1 MSEMCSDGVDVG
13 LLQSDMC
20 CDGVEVGVSTS
31 PKWWMPV
38 ETDKGPGTATSL
50 QAAGTSRE
58 LSTEMPV
65 GTDDGPET
73 ANGLLTAGTSRNWS
87 TAWNTQFKTRLP
99 QMVFFMYQTT
109 TYKHQ
114 FIVSNPHKCSRWYI
128 LEQNPKK
135 FTWTTING
143 DGLLKTNKNFNNILQ
158 LNTHSTKTSSNL
170 PAPMHQQ
177 KQLALERHYRYPAH
191 HIMFTSGLSIRNHF
205 MRLRNNQVL
214 NKRVW
219 IQNRIQV

>member
-20 CDGVEVGVSTS
+20 WDGVEVGVSTS

-38 ETDKGPGTATSL
+38 GTDKGPGTATSL

-99 QMVFFMYQTT
+99 QMVFC
-109 TYKHQ
+109 H
-114 FIVSNPHKCSRWYI
+114 VSNNYLQTPIHCVKSSQVFTMI
-128 LEQNPKK
+128 HIGTESQKIHMDDKK
-135 FTWTTING
+135 LYQHFTT
-143 DGLLKTNKNFNNILQ
+143 
-158 LNTHSTKTSSNL
+158 
-170 PAPMHQQ
+170 
-177 KQLALERHYRYPAH
+177 
-191 HIMFTSGLSIRNHF
+191 
-205 MRLRNNQVL
+205 
-214 NKRVW
+214 
-219 IQNRIQV
+219 